1 MPKEGL
7 DFILKNLKGGETI
20 LFKGARFLE
29 GIIEKLLLNKS
40 DIDKLVR
47 REKAWQNRR
56 KEWGL

>member
-7 DFILKNLKGGETI
+7 NYILENIKGEETI

-29 GIIEKLLLNKS
+29 GIIEHLLQNKK

-47 REKAWQNRR
+47 REKAWQKRR
-56 KEWGL
+56 ESFGL